1 MGRARFADAPRCPA
15 SPWKAAG
22 REDVPSL
29 LPVEAFPE
37 DAGVNAFV
45 RGLRP
50 APAPSRPWLGA
61 LALAL
66 ALVLAGC
73 SAFSRAVKEGDLAS
87 QEQKWADAEAAYL
100 RALAADPE
108 ASEVKV
114 KLGKVRQAWSEV
126 VLAEAR
132 SVHAEGNLDGAMK
145 LLVRALELN
154 GDNVSARELLSETLD
169 ARVAAGNVA
178 LKAERLQDARA
189 EFDAVLSVAP
199 DHAAAKRGVDGVQVA
214 WARRWFTTGGDLEKS
229 GKLGNAL
236 VAYVRADQERVGA
249 TAARERAEAVRQK
262 LRDEVAFLVVATPV
276 EDRAGAPDVAQRLAA
291 GRLASMLP
299 TKLPLRVVTEAPE
312 GREGVRLDLALE
324 RVLPLQVVE
333 ESQRTQR
340 YLAGN
345 RSVPNPRRAGFEGKL
360 LQSERALEDVERKQ
374 ATALREYLRMQAELN
389 MVRVAAERCR
399 ERERRECREAL
410 QECGEAAR
418 ETRRG
423 EFPSECNPS
432 RCNAKSCV
440 AEELLLVA
448 KVAASLDKEK
458 ALEAALDKA
467 EAQRTEVQ
475 RHRDTTFREP
485 ITVEEPM
492 YSEFVFDVQL
502 HRLTVTASV
511 TAVMRD
517 LLKEGQVVAPN
528 THDYAVVHEDTAHK
542 GYDRYGVLADPV
554 QLRNELELRVEVG
567 DKAVAD
573 LALKVKERFDAYRGK
588 RVEDARRGMV
598 RPGAEDVVE
607 TAVRAL
613 LLTADGP
620 PQDILQPLGR
630 ARGLNRPETLV
641 GL

>member
-1 MGRARFADAPRCPA
+1 M
-15 SPWKAAG
+15 
-22 REDVPSL
+22 
-29 LPVEAFPE
+29 
-37 DAGVNAFV
+37 NAFV
-45 RGLRP
+45 RGPRP
-50 APAPSRPWLGA
+50 APASSRPWLGA

-66 ALVLAGC
+66 ALVLSGC

-87 QEQKWADAEAAYL
+87 QEQKWAEAEAAYL

-126 VLAEAR
+126 VLEEAR
-132 SVHAEGNLDGAMK
+132 AVHATGDLDGAMK
-145 LLVRALELN
+145 RLVRALELN
-154 GDNVSARELLSETLD
+154 ADNAPARELLGQTLD
-169 ARVAAGNVA
+169 ARVAAGNAA

-214 WARRWFTTGGDLEKS
+214 WARRWFSTGEGLEKS

-291 GRLASMLP
+291 GRLAAMLP

-312 GREGVRLDLALE
+312 GREGVRLDLSLE

-360 LQSERALEDVERKQ
+360 LQAERTLEDVERKQ
-374 ATALREYLRMQAELN
+374 ATALREYLRMQAELS

-418 ETRRG
+418 EVSG
-423 EFPSECNPS
+423 PGQFPSECNPK
-432 RCNAKSCV
+432 RCDSKACV
-440 AEELLLVA
+440 AEEVLLVA
-448 KVAASLDKEK
+448 KAAASLEKEK

-467 EAQRTEVQ
+467 EAQRTQVQ

-492 YSEFVFDVQL
+492 YSDFVFDVQL
-502 HRLTVTASV
+502 HRLTVTATV

-517 LLKEGQVVAPN
+517 LLKEQQVPAPN
-528 THDYAVVHEDTAHK
+528 TQDYAVMHEDMAHK

-554 QLRNELELRVEVG
+554 QLRNELELRVEAG
-567 DKAVAD
+567 DKATAD
-573 LALKVKERFDAYRGK
+573 LARMVKERFDAYRAR

-613 LLTADGP
+613 LLTADAP

-630 ARGLNRPETLV
+630 ARGLNRPEALV